1 MEFTRHSDTTDNK
14 ANLDFTFNKNKKK
27 TQKLTKKTKIDI
39 LFTFNKMLNVV

>member
-14 ANLDFTFNKNKKK
+14 ANLE
-27 TQKLTKKTKIDI
+27 LTKKTKIDI